1 MEGYRVTYKVRDEI
15 AWITIER
22 PEKLNALDERTWLE
36 LADAVTRADEDDA
49 VKCIVLTGSGRAFSA
64 GDDIG
69 VMRMLATVEDAERFF
84 YKIVGRAVD
93 ALLRCSKPVIMAVN
107 GLAYGG
113 GMELL
118 LLADVVIAREDAVF
132 SVPEAK
138 LGLFPPLMTT
148 LGVLTLGLK
157 RVLWL
162 SLTCSEITAEE
173 AQRMG
178 IVDVVVS
185 KDRFNEEVMKVCR
198 VLKNIPTTSLRT
210 IKRVAMRWRSL
221 ALTPTVL
228 SELATLCLTGEARGR
243 MERFLKK

>member
-1 MEGYRVTYKVRDEI
+1 M
-15 AWITIER
+15 
-22 PEKLNALDERTWLE
+22 
-36 LADAVTRADEDDA
+36 
-49 VKCIVLTGSGRAFSA
+49 
-64 GDDIG
+64 
-69 VMRMLATVEDAERFF
+69 
-84 YKIVGRAVD
+84 
-93 ALLRCSKPVIMAVN
+93 IMAVN